1 VFTGDE
7 FADGGQTILNALHA
21 CKAKAS
27 FFFTGNFYRNP
38 SFKNLIQK
46 LKEQGHYLGP
56 HSDKHLLY
64 CDWNNRDSL
73 LVTKKQF
80 KEDLLANLTE
90 IKKYGI
96 KTSSIKY
103 FIPPYEWYN
112 DSIAAWSKEMGIQL
126 INFSPGT
133 KSTAD
138 YTWPELKNYKSS
150 DEIYQSIIDKEQND
164 KRGLN
169 GFILLIH
176 VGTDPRR
183 PDKFYNRLNNL
194 LNALKAKGYTF
205 TTLDD
210 LLAT

>member
-7 FADGGQTILNALHA
+7 FADGGQTILNVLRSH
-21 CKAKAS
+21 KTKAS

-38 SFKNLIQK
+38 SFKNLIQQ
-46 LKEQGHYLGP
+46 LKGQGHYLGP
-56 HSDKHLLY
+56 HSNKHLLY
-64 CDWNNRDSL
+64 CDWDNRDSL
-73 LVTKKQF
+73 LITKKQF

-90 IKKYGI
+90 IRKFGI
-96 KTSSIKY
+96 KTSSVKY

-138 YTWPELKNYKSS
+138 YTYPELKNYRSS
-150 DEIYQSIIDKEQND
+150 DEIYQSIIDKGQND
-164 KRGLN
+164 SHGLN

-176 VGTDPRR
+176 IGTDPRR
-183 PDKFYNRLNNL
+183 TDKFYNRLDDL
-194 LNALKAKGYTF
+194 LKALEAKDYTF

-210 LLAT
+210 LLAM

>member
-7 FADGGQTILNALHA
+7 FADGGQTILNVLHA
-21 CKAKAS
+21 QNAKAS

-38 SFKNLIQK
+38 SFKNLIK
-46 LKEQGHYLGP
+46 NLKQQGHYLGP
-56 HSDKHLLY
+56 HSNKHLLY

-80 KEDLLANLTE
+80 KEDMLANLTE
-90 IKKYGI
+90 IKKFGI
-96 KTSSIKY
+96 KSSSIKY

-112 DSIAAWSKEMGIQL
+112 DSVAAWTKEMGMQL

-138 YTWPELKNYKSS
+138 YTWPELKNYRSS

-164 KRGLN
+164 AHGLN

-176 VGTDPRR
+176 IGTDPRR
-183 PDKFYNRLNNL
+183 TDKFYKRLDDL
-194 LNALKAKGYTF
+194 LNAFKAKSYTL

-210 LLAT
+210 LLAI